1 MSELALPE
9 GWVST
14 KLGNYMY
21 LKNGYAF
28 KSAEYL
34 PQDNKNIPLIRIGDI
49 QDNTVSTASSVF
61 VKANEQA
68 ESFVVNK
75 GDLLIAMS
83 GATTGKM
90 GVYQESRKAYQN
102 QRVGN
107 IKFVSQNLGSES
119 FRNYLIQS
127 LKQTI
132 HDIAYG
138 GAQPNISAKAIENIE
153 ITLPSL
159 NEQEVISQILN
170 QYLTTV
176 SQIQARLDA
185 IPKLIEKFRQ
195 SVLSEAATGR
205 LTKHWRESNKLC
217 DWDQVHFKS
226 LLKHGIQNG
235 LYKPKSYYGSG
246 SKIIRIDSFYD
257 GQIIDWDKIKRVKLE
272 DDEAE
277 KWKLELDNILINRV
291 NSIEYL
297 GKCALVDNLPEVAV
311 FESNIMRLSVD
322 TDKVIPAFIVTY
334 LKSIQGISELRKNAK
349 LAVNQASINQQDV
362 GSVMCPLPSIEEQQ
376 EIVKRVKGFFTY
388 ADQIEKSVSTAKA
401 RVDNLTQ
408 SILYQAFTGNLT
420 AEWREQN
427 PELISGEN
435 SAEAL
440 LAKIKAEKQVSG
452 KKVKKA

>member
-195 SVLSEAATGR
+195 SVLNDAFCGKLTQEWRTANNIEFDWKDIELGDVSRVNTGKTPLRKDSRYWENGTIPWLTSSVTGQSYCYEAKEYVTKVAVEENNLKLFPKGSLLIAMYGEGKTRGQVTELMLEAAC
-205 LTKHWRESNKLC
+205 NQAC
-217 DWDQVHFKS
+217 AV
-226 LLKHGIQNG
+226 
-235 LYKPKSYYGSG
+235 
-246 SKIIRIDSFYD
+246 
-257 GQIIDWDKIKRVKLE
+257 
-272 DDEAE
+272 
-277 KWKLELDNILINRV
+277 
-291 NSIEYL
+291 IE
-297 GKCALVDNLPEVAV
+297 VDNELALTSFIKLKLIENYVETRKAASGGNQPNLNLSKVRA
-311 FESNIMRLSVD
+311 IRLD
-322 TDKVIPAFIVTY
+322 
-334 LKSIQGISELRKNAK
+334 
-349 LAVNQASINQQDV
+349 
-362 GSVMCPLPSIEEQQ
+362 MPSIEEQK
-376 EIVKRVKGFFTY
+376 EIVKQVNQLF
-388 ADQIEKSVSTAKA
+388 AHSDQIEKSVAIAKA

-408 SILYQAFTGNLT
+408 SILHQAFTGNLT
-420 AEWREQN
+420 KEWREQN
-427 PELISGEN
+427 PELISGDN

-440 LAKIKAEKQVSG
+440 LAKIEAEKQGSS
-452 KKVKKA
+452 KKNLVRDR

>member
-1 MSELALPE
+1 MKVAP
-9 GWVST
+9 
-14 KLGNYMY
+14 
-21 LKNGYAF
+21 
-28 KSAEYL
+28 
-34 PQDNKNIPLIRIGDI
+34 
-49 QDNTVSTASSVF
+49 
-61 VKANEQA
+61 
-68 ESFVVNK
+68 
-75 GDLLIAMS
+75 
-83 GATTGKM
+83 
-90 GVYQESRKAYQN
+90 
-102 QRVGN
+102 
-107 IKFVSQNLGSES
+107 
-119 FRNYLIQS
+119 
-127 LKQTI
+127 
-132 HDIAYG
+132 
-138 GAQPNISAKAIENIE
+138 
-153 ITLPSL
+153 ITFPSL
-159 NEQEVISQILN
+159 NEQREIVRLLN
-170 QYLTTV
+170 THITTV

-185 IPKLIEKFRQ
+185 IPQILEKFRQ